1 MGDEWNTVSSDF
13 NDGDFTFN
21 LANGTDS
28 HGDNNHNHGDTN
40 LPNIAYTAPHMLPTD
55 LHNSKFCVKCRTMAK
70 MAVGPAGGSDGGSCL
85 TPGCPG
91 YTGHAPSPR
100 VRHAPLESSY
110 DDDESSDDVPLLFSN
125 CSPSLSAGS
134 SQELADVDH
143 CHVAEPRREVT
154 VKARRQL
161 SIACV
166 LCLFFVIG
174 EVLGGH
180 FSNSLAIM
188 TDAAHM
194 FSDFASFGVSLFVLW
209 LSDKKPRKSMT
220 FGYYRAEAMGALF
233 TVVIL
238 IYVTGILLYM
248 SIQRII
254 TQDFEIVEDAMMAVA
269 GCAILF
275 NILLGSILHGCLKVP
290 HSHSHGGGG
299 GGGSHGHSH
308 HSHDGEHEDQ
318 DSSKHINIRAALIHV
333 FGDLLQ
339 SVGVLISSIII
350 KIFPGCKV
358 ADPICTIIFSII
370 VLCTT
375 TIIIRDSVKILIEG
389 SPKHISYDSVHE
401 DLLKVNNVYRLHNLH
416 IWSLTMDR
424 VVLSVHLAVSPEAD
438 KEQVIHDTNR
448 LLRSKYRINKSTIQ
462 VELYKAQVM
471 SSCLQCQPL
480 LV

>member
-1 MGDEWNTVSSDF
+1 MGDEWNSVSSDF

-21 LANGTDS
+21 LANETDQ
-28 HGDNNHNHGDTN
+28 HVDTGANNGDS
-40 LPNIAYTAPHMLPTD
+40 APHMLPTD
-55 LHNSKFCVKCRTMAK
+55 LHNSRFCVKCRTMAK
-70 MAVGPAGGSDGGSCL
+70 MAVGPAGSEGGCCL

-100 VRHAPLESSY
+100 VRHAPIENHY

-125 CSPSLSAGS
+125 CSPSLSVGS

-143 CHVAEPRREVT
+143 CHVAEQRREVT

-166 LCLFFVIG
+166 LTLFFVIG
-174 EVLGGH
+174 EVLGGY
-180 FSNSLAIM
+180 FSNSLAII

-209 LSDKKPRKSMT
+209 LSDKKPKKSMT
-220 FGYYRAEAMGALF
+220 FGYYRAEALGALF

-238 IYVTGILLYM
+238 IYVTGILLYE
-248 SIQRII
+248 SIQRIR
-254 TQDFEIVEDAMMAVA
+254 TLDFDINDDAMMAVA
-269 GCAILF
+269 GSAVVF
-275 NILLGSILHGCLKVP
+275 NIILGVILHGICKVP

-299 GGGSHGHSH
+299 GSNHGHSH
-308 HSHDGEHEDQ
+308 HDHGEHEDQ

-350 KIFPGCKV
+350 KIFPECKI
-358 ADPICTIIFSII
+358 ADPICTIIFSLI

-375 TIIIRDSVKILIEG
+375 SIIIRDSVRILIEG
-389 SPKHISYDSVHE
+389 TPKHINYDSVHE
-401 DLLKVNNVYRLHNLH
+401 DLLKVKNVYRLHNLH

-438 KEQVIHDTNR
+438 KEQVICDTNR
-448 LLRSKYRINKSTIQ
+448 LLRSKYRINKTTIQ

-471 SSCLQCQPL
+471 SSCRQCQPL